1 MNKPMPFDS
10 RLVDAIRVN
19 RSDVEQ
25 RTGELGKRRT
35 FKVEAQ
41 VAAYLRTVRC
51 LDLTT
56 LKGDDTPGRV
66 KRLCDKALQPVGREA
81 LKKLGVGDLNLTVGA
96 VCVYHEMVREA
107 VCRLR

>member
-41 VAAYLRTVRC
+41 VAAYLRAVQC

-56 LKGDDTPGRV
+56 LAGDDTFGRV
-66 KRLCDKALQPVGREA
+66 NRLCAKALMPVRREA
-81 LKKLGVGDLNLTVGA
+81 LEKLGIGDLNLTVGA
-96 VCVYHEMVREA
+96 VCVYQEMHCGGGERD
-107 VCRLR
+107 